1 MNQPLDPFEDILG
14 VGLPEGRLLE
24 VLEAYRT
31 VAAEI
36 RKLRSLDLTD
46 VHPAIVFDPVIAYRD
61 TSAS

>member
-14 VGLPEGRLLE
+14 VSLPEGRLPE

-31 VAAEI
+31 VAVEI

-46 VHPAIVFDPVIAYRD
+46 VHPAIVFDPLIAYRD
-61 TSAS
+61 TPAS